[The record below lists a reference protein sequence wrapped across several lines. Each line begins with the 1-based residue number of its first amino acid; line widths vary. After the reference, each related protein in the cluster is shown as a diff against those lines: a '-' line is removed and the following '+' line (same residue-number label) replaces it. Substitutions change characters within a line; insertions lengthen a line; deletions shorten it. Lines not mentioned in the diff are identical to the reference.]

1 MATRTLEQTNGWDP
15 LDLGTPS
22 PKRTREVD
30 GRGILPDTDS
40 RPAIRAVAV
49 PTSQPAAP
57 TPHRDYTTTTAPWDK
72 P

>member
-1 MATRTLEQTNGWDP
+1 MAARTLEQTNGWDP
-15 LDLGTPS
+15 LDLGTPK
-22 PKRTREVD
+22 KRRNREID

-49 PTSQPAAP
+49 PTSKPQAPAPRRA
-57 TPHRDYTTTTAPWDK
+57 HTTAPWDK

>member
-1 MATRTLEQTNGWDP
+1 MATPTLEQTNSWDP
-15 LDLGTPS
+15 LDLGTTK
-22 PKRTREVD
+22 PKRTREAD

-40 RPAIRAVAV
+40 RPSIRAVAV

-57 TPHRDYTTTTAPWDK
+57 TPQRACTTAPWDK